1 MTGMQHIAVDLSTLK
16 LDQAS
21 DVSFVGQI
29 RGQIS
34 LLIADGELKPGTRL
48 PAVRTLA
55 AQLGVNVNTVRA
67 AFSRLEAD
75 GLVATRHGVGT
86 TVLPV
91 GHRALAASAD
101 GIATNTVGVL
111 IAGLNPFYLD
121 LLRGIESTAEDRGT
135 LILMVDTKD
144 STNRAER
151 AIHQLIARG
160 VDGIIAVSV
169 GGIDEAEPGPGL
181 PPIVYVDQ
189 PDRDRSSI
197 VFDSAGGGALAAAH
211 LLDHGHTRIGYVTGP
226 LAWANQREVFV
237 GYERTLRN
245 ADIATELLAEVSE
258 FSIEQGQ
265 QALARLMEV
274 PEPPT
279 AVVAS
284 AGVLALGVLR
294 EARSRGLQVPE
305 DLAVI
310 GYAEDATARFTQPP
324 LTMISVPAKAAGR
337 QAMAVL
343 RQLMDGSA
351 QTAGREVF
359 EVRLIVRESCGPHAR
374 TG

>member
-1 MTGMQHIAVDLSTLK
+1 MQHIAVDLSTLK

-274 PEPPT
+274 PKPPT

>member
-1 MTGMQHIAVDLSTLK
+1 MPGDYFNLK
-16 LDQAS
+16 LDKSS
-21 DVSFVGQI
+21 DISYVGQI
-29 RGQIS
+29 RGQIA
-34 LLIADGELKPGTRL
+34 LLVADGELKPGTRL

-67 AFSRLEAD
+67 AFARLEAD
-75 GLVATRHGVGT
+75 GLVATQHGVGT

-111 IAGLNPFYLD
+111 IAGLDPFYLD
-121 LLRGIESTAEDRGT
+121 LLKGIESTAEERGT
-135 LILMVDTKD
+135 LLLMVDTKD
-144 STNRAER
+144 STERAER

-169 GGIDEAEPGPGL
+169 GGIDEAEPGAGL
-181 PPIVYVDQ
+181 PPIVHVDQ

-197 VFDSAGGGALAAAH
+197 VFDATRGGALAAGH
-211 LLDHGHTRIGYVTGP
+211 LLDHGHTRIGYVTAP
-226 LAWANQREVFV
+226 LAFANQREVFT
-237 GYERTLRN
+237 GYEQTLRN
-245 ADIATELLAEVSE
+245 AEIATELLAEVSD

-265 QALARLMEV
+265 LALARLMEV

-294 EARSRGLQVPE
+294 EAGTRGLQVPE

-310 GYAEDATARFTQPP
+310 GYAEDPTARFTQPP
-324 LTMISVPAKAAGR
+324 LTMISVPANAAGR
-337 QAMAVL
+337 RAMAVL

-351 QTAGREVF
+351 KPAGREVF
-359 EVRLIVRESCGPHAR
+359 DVRLIVRESCGRHAR
-374 TG
+374 TD